1 MDHTEHLS
9 RANEYRNMQNY
20 CNFGMRA
27 VKVSVN
33 ANATYQSAEA
43 KNRTSL
49 GNNSCIR
56 LYRDYNCQTVQVSIA
71 VCEDVYLKHG

>member
-9 RANEYRNMQNY
+9 RANGYHNMQNY
-20 CNFGMRA
+20 CNFGMRRG
-27 VKVSVN
+27 KGLSERKR
-33 ANATYQSAEA
+33 YQSAEA

-49 GNNSCIR
+49 GNKSCIR

-71 VCEDVYLKHG
+71 VCEDVYLKYG